1 MILWL
6 TMLMLMELLFLAKIM
21 ISGGIR
27 LVLKRF
33 IKILT
38 MDKLRKDNGF
48 NSMKPR
54 KSRLIRKI
62 SGRYLLRHHLLT
74 EGLVHLLKFYI
85 KHLFTSVAHQLLYL
99 GIQAIP
105 ISMLQ
110 NSDLPSIS
118 NLVLNSLSMKF

>member
-1 MILWL
+1 
-6 TMLMLMELLFLAKIM
+6 MLMELLFLAKIM

-62 SGRYLLRHHLLT
+62 SERYLLRHHLLT